1 MDFKEYMRGA
11 LTAPEKGDTVE
22 YFNLK
27 ARVSGNVLTNAQLEM
42 PAASYIY
49 EADITKLWEEY
60 RKLKADCGYRLSFNA
75 LMMRALVEGL
85 KVAPR
90 LNSHIEYNHT
100 ASCGRLIIKKHI
112 DVAMPVFFESG
123 ETFPVKVRGIE
134 VMSLKQIAEE
144 IDNVIERL
152 GKTDVNN
159 VLFDTIAQRMIGS
172 VLKGKLWSS
181 FRQITSGFIGKYK
194 VGTLK
199 TAVTPRP
206 KNPEGLGIND
216 LNEGTVC
223 FTNWSSLG
231 KDFEGNVAWTPLL
244 YPQVFLM
251 AIGNTRDREYA
262 FRNEKGEVDLG
273 TKKMLPITLVF
284 DHRLGGFADLA
295 PFIKKLNE
303 IFENPEIIREW

>member
-1 MDFKEYMRGA
+1 MENKKEIQ
-11 LTAPEKGDTVE
+11 K
-22 YFNLK
+22 
-27 ARVSGNVLTNAQLEM
+27 
-42 PAASYIY
+42 I
-49 EADITKLWEEY
+49 EECIGRLVY
-60 RKLKADCGYRLSFNA
+60 DKEKLKKAYNYYHCVRD
-75 LMMRALVEGL
+75 VEQF
-85 KVAPR
+85 R
-90 LNSHIEYNHT
+90 HIEENFGVGVPT
-100 ASCGRLIIKKHI
+100 SVGFTPLIKKHI
-112 DVAMPVFFESG
+112 DVAMPVFLESG

-159 VLFDTIAQRMIGS
+159 VLFDTIAQRMIGF

-303 IFENPEIIREW
+303 IFDNPEIIREW